1 MSAIQGVSEQKLND
15 LAFADD
21 VALLEKSAERAQKQL
36 YISQRSKVSTFQSYM
51 NFHSSV
57 RCETWV
63 CT

>member
-36 YISQRSKVSTFQSYM
+36 YISQRSKVWTAAQHQKDRLFKA
-51 NFHSSV
+51 
-57 RCETWV
+57 T
-63 CT
+63 